1 MKKLIILFVSVMVT
15 MTASAQSKNLEP
27 EYIGQVVVVNADSTT
42 TLLQGEKA
50 TLKTGSSKW
59 GYIPVPGSHLLDKTK
74 SHVTIKGSES
84 PITLPKGRL
93 TFIVKCEKN
102 DVDPKNAIGIIQF
115 EVKNKK
121 RQYKV
126 GETSLLSGM
135 DIATSYSNVPFKA
148 EKYGEKS
155 YMVVIENAEPGQ
167 YGFMAAFTEY
177 LTFGVK

>member
-1 MKKLIILFVSVMVT
+1 

-42 TLLQGEKA
+42 TLLQSERA

-59 GYIPVPGSHLLDKTK
+59 GYIPIPGSSMLDKAK
-74 SHVTIKGSES
+74 SYITIKGAES
-84 PITLPKGRL
+84 KMTLPKGRL
-93 TFIVKCEKN
+93 TFIVKCENN
-102 DVDPKNAIGIIQF
+102 DVEPKNMIGILQF
-115 EVKNKK
+115 EVKKNK
-121 RQYKV
+121 RQYKE
-126 GETSLLSGM
+126 GEFSVLGGM
-135 DIATSYSNVPFKA
+135 SSTISYSNVPFKA